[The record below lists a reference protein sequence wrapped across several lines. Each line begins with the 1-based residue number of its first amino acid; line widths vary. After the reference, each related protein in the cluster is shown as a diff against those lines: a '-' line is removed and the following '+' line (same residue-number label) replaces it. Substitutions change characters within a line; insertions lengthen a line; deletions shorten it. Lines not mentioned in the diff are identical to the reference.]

1 MHLCDLGI
9 MKRILEFLFKTS
21 DRHATIPDVTF
32 NPATIRA
39 FNDALQA
46 LRPYVSRHDFA
57 RRPRS
62 VKDIPRFKATE
73 FRLFLHYI
81 GVVLFKQFLSNDLFE
96 HFLRFHIAIRLLS
109 HRPWCYDDNAY
120 AHQLLEEFVR
130 DSPKFFTDPFVCYN
144 LHALLH
150 IAKDVLNHGP
160 LYKFSAYRFENFYGY
175 LKKFLKTNDKP
186 LQQLARRLIERSYFE
201 HLSFREEVR
210 DLSSVIRFSKRHS
223 SGPLVPN
230 CTGIQYRRAEKSG
243 CWFLQCNGYDN
254 CVFLSDLSVIVV
266 SNFVQLNNGTQL
278 IIGRK
283 YLTRVPLYKLPCS
296 SSLICEFLV
305 SDLSIEFQAWDMKN
319 IKCKAQRLPSHFS
332 NSGNSFAVFPLFMD
346 GEN

>member
-21 DRHATIPDVTF
+21 DRHATIPNVTF
-32 NPATIRA
+32 NPATIRG
-39 FNDALQA
+39 FDNALLA
-46 LRPYVSRHDFA
+46 LRSYVSRHDFA
-57 RRPRS
+57 RTPRS

-96 HFLRFHIAIRLLS
+96 HFLRFHVAIRLLS

-130 DSPKFFTDPFVCYN
+130 ESPRFFTDSFVCYN

-160 LYKFSAYRFENFYGY
+160 LYNFSAYRFENFYGF
-175 LKKFLKTNDKP
+175 LKKFLKSNDKP
-186 LQQLARRLIERSYFE
+186 LQQLARRLIERNHFE
-201 HLSFREEVR
+201 HLAFREQVM
-210 DLSSVIRFSKRHS
+210 DVSSIIRFSKRHS
-223 SGPLVPN
+223 SGSLIAN
-230 CTGIQYRRAEKSG
+230 CTGNQFRRAEKSG
-243 CWFLQCNGYDN
+243 CWFLQCTGTDN

-266 SNFVQLNNGTQL
+266 SNFVQHNETQL

-283 YLTRVPLYKLPCS
+283 YLTQAPFYKLPCS
-296 SSLICEFLV
+296 STIIYEFLV
-305 SDLSIEFQAWDMKN
+305 SDLSIQFQAWDMKD
-319 IKCKAQRLPSHFS
+319 IKCKALRLPSYFP
-332 NSGNSFAVFPLFMD
+332 NNVKSFVVFPLFMD
-346 GEN
+346 ETN